1 MFKVFLCICVK
12 LLRFSSQLLTF
23 MRPLLFPTRNQFSRG
38 FSVVFYLQPFYESTS
53 FRIAYAIRVY
63 RIFSL
68 LSRIIIKL
76 HQDIDLVSR
85 KFSYSSDEACIHS
98 LNDRKQPF
106 LYYDLAHLDQFMSC
120 VLSRLLIPYL
130 LSIS

>member
-1 MFKVFLCICVK
+1 MHLCHNASFLFAIINLYATSPLPPLEASSRGVFLA
-12 LLRFSSQLLTF
+12 
-23 MRPLLFPTRNQFSRG
+23 
-38 FSVVFYLQPFYESTS
+38 VFHLQPFYESTS

-85 KFSYSSDEACIHS
+85 NLSYSSDDACIHS
-98 LNDRKQPF
+98 SNDSKQPF
-106 LYYDLAHLDQFMSC
+106 LYYDLTRLDLFTTLAFLGS
-120 VLSRLLIPYL
+120 
-130 LSIS
+130 